1 MANATPAVPNTNRAL
16 IVVTSVAEFPASA
29 GEHAGRATGF
39 YMDEMAGPYFALTDA
54 GYDVTIASVAGGEP
68 PIDPSSLGENGNR
81 KPTVQRFLDDADA
94 MAKLRDTPA
103 VGTLDPTAY
112 AAVFLPGGHGTMW
125 DFRRSADLARLVG
138 SAWDNGAVVSA
149 VCHGP
154 AGLIEAVD
162 ADGEPIVKGRRVN
175 SFTDAEEAAVGLTG
189 TVPFLVET
197 ELREKGG
204 RFENTGN
211 FGSHV
216 AVDGRLVTGQN
227 PASVAAVGEAIVA
240 ALADGRIA
248 EAA

>member
-1 MANATPAVPNTNRAL
+1 MTSSTNKAL
-16 IVVTSVAEFPASA
+16 IVVTSVAKFPPSA

-54 GYDVTIASVAGGEP
+54 GYAVTIASIAGGEP
-68 PIDPSSLGENGNR
+68 PIDPSSLGEEGDR

-94 MAKLRDTPA
+94 MAKLKDTPA
-103 VGTLDPTAY
+103 VSAIDPTNY

-125 DFRRSADLARLVG
+125 DFRQSADLARLVG

-162 ADGEPIVKGRRVN
+162 ANGEPIVKGRRVN
-175 SFTDAEEAAVGLTG
+175 SFTDAEEAAVGLTDA
-189 TVPFLVET
+189 VPFLVET
-197 ELREKGG
+197 SLREQGA
-204 RFENTGN
+204 RFEGTDN

-227 PASVAAVGEAIVA
+227 PASVAAVGGAIVA
-240 ALADGRIA
+240 ALASRRTTK
-248 EAA
+248 AA